1 MRKIIGILWGLFAV
15 VIVIFIIS
23 VFTASTVTTWRIFSA
38 VAIVGWIAV
47 LGTVIILVID
57 FIRSK
62 KG

>member
-15 VIVIFIIS
+15 ALVIFVIS
-23 VFTASTVTTWRIFSA
+23 VFTASTVTTWRVFAA
-38 VAIVGWIAV
+38 VAIFGWIAV
-47 LGTVIILVID
+47 SGTVIILVID